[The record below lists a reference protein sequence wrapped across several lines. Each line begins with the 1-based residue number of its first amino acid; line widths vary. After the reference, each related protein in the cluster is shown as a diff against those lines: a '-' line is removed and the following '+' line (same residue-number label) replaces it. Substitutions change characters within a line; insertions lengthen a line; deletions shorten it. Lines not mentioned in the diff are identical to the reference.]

1 MRNNLTIDALS
12 FRTVAAQTRPPHPF
26 VSSIF
31 FVQDRAMLPALAGAW
46 AAAQEQRSAD
56 GLVTEPLLVSQL
68 QNREALRVFENPS
81 LPWTPRSCL
90 IEVDGIPDWAVCEA
104 VFVPPNCVAYVPGLF
119 AGSFV
124 RQAPGLAI
132 QPAAHKPMRLRIK

>member
-1 MRNNLTIDALS
+1 
-12 FRTVAAQTRPPHPF
+12 
-26 VSSIF
+26 
-31 FVQDRAMLPALAGAW
+31 MLPALAGAW

-81 LPWTPRSCL
+81 LPWTPRSSL
-90 IEVDGIPDWAVCEA
+90 IELGSIPDWAVCEA
-104 VFVPPNCVAYVPGLF
+104 VFVPPICVAHVPGLF

-124 RQAPGLAI
+124 RQEPGLAI
-132 QPAAHKPMRLRIK
+132 QPVALKPMRLRIK